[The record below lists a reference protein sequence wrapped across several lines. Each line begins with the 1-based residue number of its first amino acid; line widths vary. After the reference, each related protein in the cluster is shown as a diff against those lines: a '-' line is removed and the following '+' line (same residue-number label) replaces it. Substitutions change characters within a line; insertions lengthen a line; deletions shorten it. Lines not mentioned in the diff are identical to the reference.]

1 MNSQLLFLTLCI
13 PIRIIFALLPNYK
26 LIEKYIPIKLN
37 KKLFYQVVGIMFLG
51 IAIGF
56 LYLYFTNERLNAP
69 EAGGK
74 TWWHNLRLLHGLLY
88 LCASI
93 YILWNINNINL
104 IRYASIPLI
113 IDVIVGLLSFINHR
127 YLKFIR

>member
-1 MNSQLLFLTLCI
+1 MKPQLLFLTLCI

-37 KKLFYQVVGIMFLG
+37 KKLFYQVVGIIFLC
-51 IAIGF
+51 IAVGF

-113 IDVIVGLLSFINHR
+113 IDVIVGLLSFINYR
-127 YLKFIR
+127 YLKIIR

>member
-13 PIRIIFALLPNYK
+13 PLRIIFALLPNYK

-37 KKLFYQVVGIMFLG
+37 KKLFYQVVGIIFMC
-51 IAIGF
+51 IAVGF
-56 LYLYFTNERLNAP
+56 LYLYFTNERLNAR
-69 EAGGK
+69 EAGGN

-104 IRYASIPLI
+104 IRYASIPLV
-113 IDVIVGLLSFINHR
+113 IDVIVGILSFINYR
-127 YLKFIR
+127 YLKVIR

>member
-26 LIEKYIPIKLN
+26 FIEKYIPIKLN
-37 KKLFYQVVGIMFLG
+37 KKLFYQVVGIIFLC
-51 IAIGF
+51 IAVGF
-56 LYLYFTNERLNAP
+56 LYLYFTNKRLNAP

-93 YILWNINNINL
+93 YILWNINNISL
-104 IRYASIPLI
+104 IKYASIPLL
-113 IDVIVGLLSFINHR
+113 IDVIVGILSFINYR
-127 YLKFIR
+127 YLKVIR

>member
-1 MNSQLLFLTLCI
+1 MSSELLFFTLCI

-37 KKLFYQVVGIMFLG
+37 KKIFYQVVGIIFLC
-51 IAIGF
+51 IAVGF
-56 LYLYFTNERLNAP
+56 LYLYFTNERLNAR

-88 LCASI
+88 LCASL
-93 YILWNINNINL
+93 YILWNVNDLEKIKL
-104 IRYASIPLI
+104 ASLPLA
-113 IDVIVGLLSFINHR
+113 IDVLVGLGAFFRHR
-127 YLKFIR
+127 YLL

>member
-13 PIRIIFALLPNYK
+13 PLRIIFALLPNYK

-37 KKLFYQVVGIMFLG
+37 KKLFYQVVGIIFLC
-51 IAIGF
+51 IAVGF

-113 IDVIVGLLSFINHR
+113 IDVIVGLLSFINYR
-127 YLKFIR
+127 YLKVIR

>member
-13 PIRIIFALLPNYK
+13 PLRIIFALLPNYK

-37 KKLFYQVVGIMFLG
+37 KKLFYQVVGIIFLC
-51 IAIGF
+51 IAVGF

-113 IDVIVGLLSFINHR
+113 IDVIIGLLSFINYR
-127 YLKFIR
+127 YLKVIR

>member
-1 MNSQLLFLTLCI
+1 MSSELLFLTLCI
-13 PIRIIFALLPNYK
+13 PLRIIFALLPNYK
-26 LIEKYIPIKLN
+26 IIEKYIPIKMN
-37 KKLFYQVVGIMFLG
+37 KKLFYQVVGIIFLC
-51 IAIGF
+51 IAVGF
-56 LYLYFTNERLNAP
+56 LYLYFTNERLNAR

-104 IRYASIPLI
+104 IRYASIPLV
-113 IDVIVGLLSFINHR
+113 IDVIVGILSFINYR
-127 YLKFIR
+127 YLKVIR

>member
-113 IDVIVGLLSFINHR
+113 IDVIVGLLSFINYR
-127 YLKFIR
+127 YLKVIR

>member
-26 LIEKYIPIKLN
+26 IIEKYIPIKMN
-37 KKLFYQVVGIMFLG
+37 KKLFYQVVGIIFMC
-51 IAIGF
+51 IAVGF
-56 LYLYFTNERLNAP
+56 LYLYFTNKRLNAP

-88 LCASI
+88 LCASL
-93 YILWNINNINL
+93 YILWNVNDLEKIKL
-104 IRYASIPLI
+104 ASLPLT
-113 IDVIVGLLSFINHR
+113 IDVLVGLGAFFNYR
-127 YLKFIR
+127 YL

>member
-13 PIRIIFALLPNYK
+13 PMRIIFALLPNYK

-37 KKLFYQVVGIMFLG
+37 KKLFYQVVGIIFLG
-51 IAIGF
+51 ISIGF

-104 IRYASIPLI
+104 IRYASIPLV
-113 IDVIVGLLSFINHR
+113 IDVIVGILSFINFR
-127 YLKFIR
+127 YLKVIR